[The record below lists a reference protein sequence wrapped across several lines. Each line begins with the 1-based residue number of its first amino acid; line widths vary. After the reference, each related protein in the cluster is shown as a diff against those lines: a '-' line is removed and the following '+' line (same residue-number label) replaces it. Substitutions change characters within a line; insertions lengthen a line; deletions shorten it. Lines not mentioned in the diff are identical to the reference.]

1 VKELVRYS
9 VVDGGGGTPIE
20 EEGGCGE
27 SLSPIGRW
35 HGRMEEHG
43 ADGVVGGA
51 EHAFSLAVLWGG
63 IGAGEAEHNA
73 MAGEERVG
81 GVVNK
86 LGLIICLKGFRC
98 GAKLCLSVGNELDNV
113 AVHLG
118 FLAKRKGP
126 AVMRKIIY

>member
-1 VKELVRYS
+1 M
-9 VVDGGGGTPIE
+9 DGGGTPIE
-20 EEGGCGE
+20 EEGGCDE

-63 IGAGEAEHNA
+63 IGAGEAEQNA
-73 MAGEERVG
+73 MAGEERGG

-86 LGLIICLKGFRC
+86 LGPIICLKGFRC
-98 GAKLCLSVGNELDNV
+98 CAKLCLSIGNELDNV

-118 FLAKRKGP
+118 FLAKCKGP